1 MNKVVRGK
9 QRVKRSPVQR
19 RVSQRAEAPLSH
31 DTSTR
36 RTTTER
42 TRPFPIVGLGAS
54 AGGLEAITELLRA
67 LPPNPGMALVV
78 MQHLA
83 PSHESA
89 LPTLLG
95 RATNLPVAEAKH
107 NLPIQPNRVYVIPP
121 NRAMRVAA
129 RRLKVTPRKTEQ
141 EMRMP
146 IDQFLESLAQEEGD
160 LAVGVI
166 LSGNGSDGTR
176 GLLAVKAG
184 GGITFAQD
192 EKTAKYTAMPA
203 SAVGAGCVDFVLPPA
218 KIARELVTLVGRPVG
233 AVVPLVPSS
242 STTRGEDRAFEEILA
257 LLRQHMRVDFTHYK
271 RPTLDR
277 RIRRR
282 MGLGRLQTLRHYAD
296 HLRHHLP
303 EVQELFNDILIHV
316 TGFFRDKTVFAMLKK
331 RVFPKLIRD
340 RKKQDAIRVWV
351 PGCSSGEEVYSLAMA
366 WVEFLGESKEHFQVQ
381 LFGTDINI
389 KALDRA
395 RAGFYPA
402 SIAADVS
409 PDRLR
414 RFFVKVDNGYRI
426 SKTIREMCV
435 FARQNLV
442 VDPPFSNL
450 DLISCRNVLI
460 YFGMPLQRKVFPI
473 FHYALRAGGY
483 LLLGASET
491 TGVFADLFSLAD
503 KKSKVY
509 AKKLT
514 ATRPRMTFGH
524 GLLEATTDTS
534 APDAPGVPIQ
544 MHAATPDI
552 QKQADRLVITHY
564 SPPAVVVNRQLDV
577 LQFRGRTTPYL
588 EHPHGDAS
596 LNLMRMAREGL
607 MLELRAAVTRAD
619 KQGHRVRQEHIRLR
633 VNGHHRVVHIEVL
646 PFTVPPSS
654 ERFFLISFEP
664 VPESQAAGG
673 MTGQSRKGHTTRSAG
688 TRELARLREELAA
701 TRESMQSI
709 IEDQEATNEELRS
722 ANEEIL
728 SSNEELQSTNEEL
741 ETAKEELQS
750 TNEELTTLND
760 ELESRNIEL
769 EHVNN
774 DLHNLMTSV
783 NIPIVFVTPDLRIRR
798 FTNVAQKLLNLIPSD
813 VGRPITDINMR
824 LIIPHIDKLI
834 AEVIDTL
841 QTKDIEVQDRTG
853 HWWSVRARPY
863 KTIEQKIDG
872 AVIAFVDVER
882 LKNSAAD

>member
-1 MNKVVRGK
+1 
-9 QRVKRSPVQR
+9 
-19 RVSQRAEAPLSH
+19 
-31 DTSTR
+31 
-36 RTTTER
+36 
-42 TRPFPIVGLGAS
+42 
-54 AGGLEAITELLRA
+54 
-67 LPPNPGMALVV
+67 
-78 MQHLA
+78 MQHLD

-89 LPTLLG
+89 LPALLG
-95 RATNLPVAEAKH
+95 RATTLPVAEAKH
-107 NLPIQPNRVYVIPP
+107 NLVIHPNRVYVIPP

-129 RRLKVTPRKTEQ
+129 RRLKVTPRKTEKDV
-141 EMRMP
+141 RMP
-146 IDQFLESLAQEEGD
+146 IDQFLESLAEDERE
-160 LAVGVI
+160 LAIGVV

-176 GLLAVKAG
+176 GLLAVKAA

-192 EKTAKYTAMPA
+192 EKTAKYTAMPVNA
-203 SAVGAGCVDFVLPPA
+203 LAAGCVDFVLPPA
-218 KIARELVTLVGRPVG
+218 QIAKELITLVGRSSDIPL
-233 AVVPLVPSS
+233 PLVPSTS
-242 STTRGEDRAFEEILA
+242 KTRGEERAFEEILA
-257 LLRQHMRVDFTHYK
+257 LLRQRMRVDFTHYK

-282 MGLGRLQTLRHYAD
+282 MGLGRLQTLRQYAD

-316 TGFFRDKTVFAMLKK
+316 TGFFRDTSVFPMLKK
-331 RVFPKLIRD
+331 KVFPKLIKD
-340 RKKQDAIRVWV
+340 RGETEAIRIWV
-351 PGCSSGEEVYSLAMA
+351 PGCSSGEEVYSLAMVL
-366 WVEFLGESKEHFQVQ
+366 VEFLGEKKAHVPVQ
-381 LFGTDINI
+381 FFGTDINI

-402 SIAADVS
+402 SVAADVS

-414 RFFVKVDNGYRI
+414 RFFVKADSGYRI

-491 TGVFADLFSLAD
+491 TGAFADLFTLAD
-503 KKSKVY
+503 KKSKIY

-514 ATRPRMTFGH
+514 ASRPRMTFGH
-524 GLLEATTDTS
+524 GVPEGPIEAP
-534 APDAPGVPIQ
+534 APDSPGVPIQ
-544 MHAATPDI
+544 VTAATPDI
-552 QKQADRLVITHY
+552 QKQADRLVLTHY

-577 LQFRGRTTPYL
+577 IQFRGRTAPYL

-607 MLELRAAVTRAD
+607 MLELRAAINRAG
-619 KQGHRVRQEHIRLR
+619 KQAQRVRQEHIRVR
-633 VNGHHRVVHIEVL
+633 VNGHHHVVHIEVV

-654 ERFFLISFEP
+654 ERFFLVSFEP
-664 VPESQAAGG
+664 APDVRTAAGLKG
-673 MTGQSRKGHTTRSAG
+673 QRHTEQTMTKSAEA
-688 TRELARLREELAA
+688 RELARVREELAA
-701 TRESMQSI
+701 TRESMQGI
-709 IEDQEATNEELRS
+709 IEEQEATNEELRS

-760 ELESRNIEL
+760 ELESRNTEL

-774 DLHNLMTSV
+774 DLHNLLASV

-798 FTNVAQKLLNLIPSD
+798 FTNVAEKLLNLIPGD
-813 VGRPITDINMR
+813 IGRPITDINMR
-824 LIIPHIDKLI
+824 LTVPRIDKLI
-834 AEVIDTL
+834 AEVIETL
-841 QTKDIEVQDRTG
+841 QTKDLDVQDRAG
-853 HWWSVRARPY
+853 HWWSVRVRPY
-863 KTIEQKIDG
+863 KTTDQKIDG
-872 AVIAFVDVER
+872 AVIAFVDIDV
-882 LKNSAAD
+882 LKNPPAT